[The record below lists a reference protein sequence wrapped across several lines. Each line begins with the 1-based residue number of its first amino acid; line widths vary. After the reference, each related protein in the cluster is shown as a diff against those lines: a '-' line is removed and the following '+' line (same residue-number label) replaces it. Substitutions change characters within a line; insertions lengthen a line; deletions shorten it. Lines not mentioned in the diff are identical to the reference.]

1 MRYSRGAA
9 TAAGNSHPGQ
19 ECILGFADILRRA
32 RGRQQHAQQAEITA
46 LRRRVDDLTAAL
58 RAASVP
64 DTHPDVHEDAGAM
77 SGAAAVAST
86 LAAARHDLRQP
97 LQAMRMF
104 LYLLEQRL
112 SDDTQRELAHKLE
125 QALDATDALIGT
137 ALSPAAAG
145 APPPPAPLPVPPPA
159 ATGGGALVA
168 VLEDDALQLAALENL
183 LTEWGFQPVVATS
196 PDDLLQALGDRHPA
210 LILSDHRLPGGRR
223 GIDVIRDLRLRAG
236 LGADQSTLPGL
247 LLTGD
252 KCPELVA
259 LADAANVRVLA
270 KPLSP
275 ARLRTC
281 ISNTLAK

>member
-1 MRYSRGAA
+1 M
-9 TAAGNSHPGQ
+9 
-19 ECILGFADILRRA
+19 GFADILRRA
-32 RGRQQHAQQAEITA
+32 RGRQQHARQAEITA
-46 LRRRVDDLTAAL
+46 LRQRVDDLTAAL
-58 RAASVP
+58 RAAPPVP
-64 DTHPDVHEDAGAM
+64 PADGHEAAGAP
-77 SGAAAVAST
+77 SPGPAAADA
-86 LAAARHDLRQP
+86 LAAVRHDLRQP

-112 SDDTQRELAHKLE
+112 TDDTQRELAHKLE
-125 QALDATDALIGT
+125 QALDATDSLIGT
-137 ALSPAAAG
+137 TLSPAAA
-145 APPPPAPLPVPPPA
+145 APPPLPAPRPA
-159 ATGGGALVA
+159 AIGTGALVA

-196 PDDLLQALGDRHPA
+196 PDSLLQALGDRHPA

-236 LGADQSTLPGL
+236 LAADQPTLPGL

-252 KCPELVA
+252 KCPELVT

-281 ISNTLAK
+281 ISNTLKPTPPG

>member
-1 MRYSRGAA
+1 MRRHSGRE
-9 TAAGNSHPGQ
+9 H
-19 ECILGFADILRRA
+19 ILGFADILRRA
-32 RGRQQHAQQAEITA
+32 RGRQQHARQAEITA
-46 LRRRVDDLTAAL
+46 LRQRVDDLTAAL
-58 RAASVP
+58 RAAP
-64 DTHPDVHEDAGAM
+64 PAPPAGGHKDGGKDGGAP
-77 SGAAAVAST
+77 SPGPAAAAALAA

-112 SDDTQRELAHKLE
+112 TDDTQRELAHKLE
-125 QALDATDALIGT
+125 QALDATDTLIGT
-137 ALSPAAAG
+137 ALAPAALAA
-145 APPPPAPLPVPPPA
+145 APPPPAPRPA
-159 ATGGGALVA
+159 AIGTGALVA

-196 PDDLLQALGDRHPA
+196 PDALLQALGDRHPA

-223 GIDVIRDLRLRAG
+223 GIDVIRDLRTRAG
-236 LGADQSTLPGL
+236 LDPDQPTLPGL

-252 KCPELVA
+252 KCPELVT

-281 ISNTLAK
+281 IGNTLKK